1 MAALVLDGIRET
13 PALSGSGGTGLC
25 QCHRAGGLPV
35 AKGVPFREAHH
46 IVGEAVVE
54 AIRRGKPLEALPL
67 ADLQQFSATI
77 GDDVYP
83 IPALQSCP
91 DKRAAKGGVAPQQVA
106 TAIAAAKQRLA

>member
-54 AIRRGKPLEALPL
+54 AIRRVNRWKRCRWRICSSL
-67 ADLQQFSATI
+67 ARRSVTTFTRSGVAIL
-77 GDDVYP
+77 
-83 IPALQSCP
+83 P